1 MTPTIMALLIYIL
14 LMLLLLGVLAGLRTG
29 MTLTG
34 AKKANSFNP
43 DGSDVSNFSNRLCR
57 AHANCYEGFPIFG
70 GLLLLAI
77 ASDTMA
83 ITNGLAYI
91 LIGARLGQSLIHLAS
106 TSVAAVFV
114 RFGFFLV
121 QVVIALYWCVQFIK
135 HFMV

>member
-1 MTPTIMALLIYIL
+1 M
-14 LMLLLLGVLAGLRTG
+14 
-29 MTLTG
+29 G
-34 AKKANSFNP
+34 AQHDTNNNGITYLYSSDAAFIRCVSRASYRHDFDGCKKANSFNP

-91 LIGARLGQSLIHLAS
+91 LIGARLGQSFIHLAS
-106 TSVAAVFV
+106 TSVVAVFV
-114 RFGFFLV
+114 RFGFS
-121 QVVIALYWCVQFIK
+121 
-135 HFMV
+135 